1 MLPEF
6 EKVFLRL
13 QKDPSGYSKA
23 FAIKSDGKGYYC
35 LQGVVG
41 PATLQAW
48 GGEMKKPV
56 MPVAWV
62 EIGKAYVSFHLMG
75 MYENTTLYNSMS
87 KELKSHIREKPVS
100 ILKT

>member
-1 MLPEF
+1 MPA
-6 EKVFLRL
+6 
-13 QKDPSGYSKA
+13 GA
-23 FAIKSDGKGYYC
+23 
-35 LQGVVG
+35 VG

-75 MYENTTLYNSMS
+75 MYGNTTLYNSMS
-87 KELKSHIREKPVS
+87 KELKSRMQGKTCFNFKNIDEKLFRELEQLTSQS
-100 ILKT
+100 IASFRKTGFVD